1 MNTKFCTSC
10 QCTRD
15 LDGGIYRRGKNTARW
30 ICKPCVERRSES
42 PYRNHSG
49 QITPEA
55 HVRKLGSQLRW
66 R

>member
-10 QCTRD
+10 QCTREEA
-15 LDGGIYRRGKNTARW
+15 GGIYKRGKTTARW
-30 ICKPCVERRSES
+30 ICKPCIEKRSES

-55 HVRKLGSQLRW
+55 HVRKLAGQLRW
-66 R
+66 P